1 MSESNL
7 WERIRPKL
15 LKYGDLVRIESHM
28 TAAGIPD
35 LNYCFLGCEGWIELK
50 FAKQPARAATV
61 VFKSQRGLDPEQVSW
76 LLNRRRC
83 GGRAFVL
90 IQLGKWLLLI
100 DGKYAAKINVSTTDQ
115 LIAMSTWKRSGAV
128 REKDYDELAERLR
141 FS

>member
-35 LNYCFLGCEGWIELK
+35 VNYCFLGCEGWIELK
-50 FAKQPARAATV
+50 FAKRPARASTV
-61 VFKSQRGLDPEQVSW
+61 VFKSQRGLDPDQVSW

-83 GGRAFVL
+83 GGRAFAL

-100 DGKYAAKINVSTTDQ
+100 DGKHAAKINVSTTDQ

>member
-35 LNYCFLGCEGWIELK
+35 VNYCFLGCEGWIELK

>member
-1 MSESNL
+1 MSEGNL
-7 WERIRPKL
+7 WDRIRPKL

-35 LNYCFLGCEGWIELK
+35 VNYCFLGCEGWVELK

-61 VFKSQRGLDPEQVSW
+61 VFKSQRGLDTEQVSW